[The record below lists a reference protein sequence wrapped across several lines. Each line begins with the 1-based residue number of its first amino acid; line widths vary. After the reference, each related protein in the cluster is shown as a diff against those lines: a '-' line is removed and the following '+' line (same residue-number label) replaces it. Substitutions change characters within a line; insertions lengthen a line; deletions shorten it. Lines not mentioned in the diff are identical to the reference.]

1 MENQLINIKV
11 QDDKQLVS
19 ARDLHKG
26 LGVKKRF
33 SQWVSQN
40 FKTFK
45 EGSDFTS
52 VLISTEVPN
61 NGGFQERELKDY
73 AITVDM
79 AKHIAMMSRTK
90 MGAKFRDYFI
100 EVEKAWNDPKA
111 VIERHKELTA
121 HKTPEEMELAK
132 NELAYKKEWLEEMKR
147 QNRNKEHELRNE
159 DVKLMLQIADLAD
172 DRGEF
177 QIATDYRREA
187 IKTLNALPMRGDKR
201 LFAANEIAQTLG
213 VDAYTI
219 GTWGR
224 KLSLVGDEQYTK
236 RGEFNQ
242 VLYYS
247 NTLRIFKNHAREI
260 QDYYAEKR
268 LGV

>member
-26 LGVKKRF
+26 LKVRKHFNDWIK
-33 SQWVSQN
+33 QN
-40 FKTFK
+40 MKLFN
-45 EGSDFTS
+45 EGTDFVFAPKS
-52 VLISTEVPN
+52 VNMP
-61 NGGFQERELKDY
+61 NGGTKPLNDY
-73 AITVDM
+73 AITIDM

-111 VIERHKELTA
+111 VIERHKELTS

-159 DVKLMLQIADLAD
+159 DVELMLQIADLAD

>member
-1 MENQLINIKV
+1 MNEIQIKQMDGQAVMDSRDVAKMVEKRHTNLIRDIRDYIKV
-11 QDDKQLVS
+11 LDQNSDLSSDQFFIKSSYRTGTGKNYTCYLLTKQGCEFVANKMTGKKGTLFTARYVSIFNEYQERQQKQLT
-19 ARDLHKG
+19 DG
-26 LGVKKRF
+26 
-33 SQWVSQN
+33 
-40 FKTFK
+40 
-45 EGSDFTS
+45 
-52 VLISTEVPN
+52 
-61 NGGFQERELKDY
+61 
-73 AITVDM
+73 
-79 AKHIAMMSRTK
+79 MSE
-90 MGAKFRDYFI
+90 A
-100 EVEKAWNDPKA
+100 
-111 VIERHKELTA
+111 
-121 HKTPEEMELAK
+121 ELAIRRQ
-132 NELAYKKEWLEEMKR
+132 ELAYKKEWLEEMKR

-247 NTLRIFKNHAREI
+247 NTLRIFKDHAREI

>member
-111 VIERHKELTA
+111 VIERHKELTS

-147 QNRNKEHELRNE
+147 QNRNKEHELRND
-159 DVKLMLQIADLAD
+159 DVKLLLKIADMAED
-172 DRGEF
+172 YGNDS
-177 QIATDYRREA
+177 IAVDYRREA
-187 IKTLNALPMRGDKR
+187 IKSLNGLPLREKHTLFTAT
-201 LFAANEIAQTLG
+201 EIAQVIG

-219 GTWGR
+219 GTWAR
-224 KLSLVGDEQYTK
+224 KLSLIGDKHYTHHGLSK
-236 RGEFNQ
+236 WYYFESALKEF
-242 VLYYS
+242 
-247 NTLRIFKNHAREI
+247 KDHAHEI